1 MNYKTHV
8 AVNEIPHVHERSKG
22 YDDFQKL
29 KIIKNNE
36 NPLIKNDTIGL
47 KGMVFGLIFSIP
59 IWIFIISFIIWVIP

>member
-8 AVNEIPHVHERSKG
+8 VVNEMPHVHERSKD

-29 KIIKNNE
+29 NIIEDNE
-36 NPLIKNDTIGL
+36 NLVIKNDTKWL

-59 IWIFIISFIIWVIP
+59 IWILIIRFIIRVIP

>member
-8 AVNEIPHVHERSKG
+8 FVNEMPHVHERSKV

-29 KIIKNNE
+29 NIIEDNE
-36 NPLIKNDTIGL
+36 NLVIKNDTKWL

-59 IWIFIISFIIWVIP
+59 IWILIIRFIIEI

>member
-8 AVNEIPHVHERSKG
+8 VVNEMPHVHERSKV

-29 KIIKNNE
+29 NIIDDNE
-36 NPLIKNDTIGL
+36 NLVIKNDTKWL

-59 IWIFIISFIIWVIP
+59 IWILIISFIIWVIP